1 MNSNLQI
8 ILLIASILFFGFIVK
23 MVLNYKLDLKYSIT
37 WIFSSIIFIL
47 ITIFPNL
54 LSSLSKLLFIR
65 EPVNALFLIVI
76 FFLLVI
82 AFSLTLALSKKSNN
96 IKSLVQELGIL
107 KLQVEDFSNQLKQLH
122 RGD

>member
-8 ILLIASILFFGFIVK
+8 ILLIASILFFVFIVK

-37 WIFSSIIFIL
+37 WIFSSVIFIL

-54 LSSLSKLLFIR
+54 LSYLSKLLFIR

-96 IKSLVQELGIL
+96 IKSLVQEMGIL
-107 KLQVEDFSNQLKQLH
+107 KLQVEDLSNQLEKLH

>member
-8 ILLIASILFFGFIVK
+8 ILLIASILFFVFIVK

-54 LSSLSKLLFIR
+54 LSYLSKLLFIR

-107 KLQVEDFSNQLKQLH
+107 KLQVEDLSNQLEQLH
-122 RGD
+122 GGD